1 MTRILSID
9 PSSNKINTSTTGVV
23 LLDNAH
29 VEFYE
34 SVKYGSENFKKWW
47 NIGRYTTWNRALLD
61 GLR

>member
-23 LLDNAH
+23 LIDNAH

-34 SVKYGSENFKKWW
+34 SVKYGSENFKNGGIKQVL
-47 NIGRYTTWNRALLD
+47 N
-61 GLR
+61 